1 MIPPSFEYLTPSNIS
16 DAVALLQ
23 KHGDEA
29 KILAGGHSLIPA
41 MRLRLAEPGYLIDIS
56 GIGGL
61 DYIQEE
67 SGQLRI
73 GAMTCEAALEES
85 EIVQSKYPLILD
97 TAKMIADPSVRNM
110 ATVGGNLAHGD
121 PANDHPATMLA
132 LRASVVAEGPNGTR
146 EIKIDDFFPDFF
158 TTALAEDEI
167 LTEIRI
173 PSPPSASGGAY
184 LKIERKVG
192 DYAAAAV
199 ACQLN
204 IDSSGSIE
212 NIGLGLTNVGS
223 TPIRAS
229 SAEELLKGKK
239 PDENMLAE
247 AGLSSTVTFT
257 GNLNRPQLARM
268 FSLHHVGV
276 FPSIYPE
283 AFGITGAEIQ
293 ASGLVL
299 VSSGVGGSAELIEN
313 GVTGLTFQ
321 TGDAQDLAAKLFDL
335 SQHPEKMIRLAR
347 NGQQRIRDRFSVVSS
362 TTKLERMFY
371 DLQKKLKH

>member
-67 SGQLRI
+67 AGQLRI

-85 EIVQSKYPLILD
+85 EIVQRKFPLLLD

-132 LRASVVAEGPNGTR
+132 LRASVIAEGPNGTR
-146 EIKIDDFFPDFF
+146 EIKIDNFFPDFF
-158 TTALAEDEI
+158 TTALSEDEI

-204 IDSSGSIE
+204 IDPSGSID

-229 SAEELLKGKK
+229 RAEELLKGKK

-247 AGLSSTVTFT
+247 AG
-257 GNLNRPQLARM
+257 RLAAADSEPMEDLR
-268 FSLHHVGV
+268 
-276 FPSIYPE
+276 
-283 AFGITGAEIQ
+283 
-293 ASGLVL
+293 
-299 VSSGVGGSAELIEN
+299 GSADYKKALVNELTQRAI
-313 GVTGLTFQ
+313 
-321 TGDAQDLAAKLFDL
+321 KLSL
-335 SQHPEKMIRLAR
+335 
-347 NGQQRIRDRFSVVSS
+347 QRAEGSR
-362 TTKLERMFY
+362 
-371 DLQKKLKH
+371 

>member
-1 MIPPSFEYLTPSNIS
+1 MIPPSFEYLAPKTIP

-85 EIVQSKYPLILD
+85 EIVQRKFPLLLD

-132 LRASVVAEGPNGTR
+132 LRASVIAEGPNGTR
-146 EIKIDDFFPDFF
+146 EIKIDNFFPDFF
-158 TTALAEDEI
+158 TTALSEDEI

-173 PSPPSASGGAY
+173 PTPPSASGGAY

-247 AGLSSTVTFT
+247 AG
-257 GNLNRPQLARM
+257 RLAAADSEPMEDLR
-268 FSLHHVGV
+268 
-276 FPSIYPE
+276 
-283 AFGITGAEIQ
+283 
-293 ASGLVL
+293 
-299 VSSGVGGSAELIEN
+299 GSAEYKIALVNE
-313 GVTGLTFQ
+313 LTQ
-321 TGDAQDLAAKLFDL
+321 RAIKLSL
-335 SQHPEKMIRLAR
+335 
-347 NGQQRIRDRFSVVSS
+347 QRAEGSR
-362 TTKLERMFY
+362 
-371 DLQKKLKH
+371 

>member
-85 EIVQSKYPLILD
+85 EIVQSQYPLLLD

-158 TTALAEDEI
+158 TTALTEDEI

-173 PSPPSASGGAY
+173 PSPPPASGGTY

-247 AGLSSTVTFT
+247 AG
-257 GNLNRPQLARM
+257 RLAAADSEPMEDLR
-268 FSLHHVGV
+268 
-276 FPSIYPE
+276 
-283 AFGITGAEIQ
+283 
-293 ASGLVL
+293 
-299 VSSGVGGSAELIEN
+299 GSAEYKRALVNE
-313 GVTGLTFQ
+313 LTQ
-321 TGDAQDLAAKLFDL
+321 RAIKLSL
-335 SQHPEKMIRLAR
+335 
-347 NGQQRIRDRFSVVSS
+347 QRAEGSR
-362 TTKLERMFY
+362 
-371 DLQKKLKH
+371 

>member
-1 MIPPSFEYLTPSNIS
+1 MIPPSFEYLAPKTIP

-85 EIVQSKYPLILD
+85 EIVQSKYPLLLD

-121 PANDHPATMLA
+121 PANDPPATMLA
-132 LRASVVAEGPNGTR
+132 LRASVVAKGPNGTR
-146 EIKIDDFFPDFF
+146 EIKIDAFFPDFF

-173 PSPPSASGGAY
+173 PSPPSASGGTY

-247 AGLSSTVTFT
+247 AG
-257 GNLNRPQLARM
+257 RLAAADSEPMEDLR
-268 FSLHHVGV
+268 
-276 FPSIYPE
+276 
-283 AFGITGAEIQ
+283 
-293 ASGLVL
+293 
-299 VSSGVGGSAELIEN
+299 GSAEYKRALVNE
-313 GVTGLTFQ
+313 LTQ
-321 TGDAQDLAAKLFDL
+321 RAIKLSL
-335 SQHPEKMIRLAR
+335 
-347 NGQQRIRDRFSVVSS
+347 QRAEGSR
-362 TTKLERMFY
+362 
-371 DLQKKLKH
+371 

>member
-56 GIGGL
+56 GIGDL

-85 EIVQSKYPLILD
+85 EIVQRKYPLLLD

-132 LRASVVAEGPNGTR
+132 LRASVIAEGPNGTR
-146 EIKIDDFFPDFF
+146 EIKIDNFFPDFF
-158 TTALAEDEI
+158 TTALSEDEI

-173 PSPPSASGGAY
+173 PTPPSASGGAY

-247 AGLSSTVTFT
+247 AG
-257 GNLNRPQLARM
+257 RLAAADSEPMEDLR
-268 FSLHHVGV
+268 
-276 FPSIYPE
+276 
-283 AFGITGAEIQ
+283 
-293 ASGLVL
+293 
-299 VSSGVGGSAELIEN
+299 GSAEYKIALVNE
-313 GVTGLTFQ
+313 LTQ
-321 TGDAQDLAAKLFDL
+321 RAIKL
-335 SQHPEKMIRLAR
+335 SI
-347 NGQQRIRDRFSVVSS
+347 QRAEGSR
-362 TTKLERMFY
+362 
-371 DLQKKLKH
+371 

>member
-85 EIVQSKYPLILD
+85 EIVQSKYPLLLD

-132 LRASVVAEGPNGTR
+132 LRASVIAEGPNGTR
-146 EIKIDDFFPDFF
+146 EIKIDNFFPDFF
-158 TTALAEDEI
+158 TTALSEDEI

-173 PSPPSASGGAY
+173 PTPPSASGGAY

-247 AGLSSTVTFT
+247 AG
-257 GNLNRPQLARM
+257 RLAAADSEPMEDLR
-268 FSLHHVGV
+268 
-276 FPSIYPE
+276 
-283 AFGITGAEIQ
+283 
-293 ASGLVL
+293 
-299 VSSGVGGSAELIEN
+299 GSAEYKRALVNE
-313 GVTGLTFQ
+313 LTQ
-321 TGDAQDLAAKLFDL
+321 RAIKLSL
-335 SQHPEKMIRLAR
+335 
-347 NGQQRIRDRFSVVSS
+347 QRAEGSR
-362 TTKLERMFY
+362 
-371 DLQKKLKH
+371 

>member
-85 EIVQSKYPLILD
+85 EIVQRKFPLLLD

-132 LRASVVAEGPNGTR
+132 LRASVIAEGPNGTR
-146 EIKIDDFFPDFF
+146 EIKIDNFFPDFF
-158 TTALAEDEI
+158 TTALSEDEI

-173 PSPPSASGGAY
+173 PTPPYASGGAY

-229 SAEELLKGKK
+229 SAEELLNGKK

-247 AGLSSTVTFT
+247 AG
-257 GNLNRPQLARM
+257 RLAAADSEPMEDLR
-268 FSLHHVGV
+268 
-276 FPSIYPE
+276 
-283 AFGITGAEIQ
+283 
-293 ASGLVL
+293 
-299 VSSGVGGSAELIEN
+299 GSAEYKIALVNE
-313 GVTGLTFQ
+313 LTQ
-321 TGDAQDLAAKLFDL
+321 RAIKL
-335 SQHPEKMIRLAR
+335 SI
-347 NGQQRIRDRFSVVSS
+347 QRAEGSR
-362 TTKLERMFY
+362 
-371 DLQKKLKH
+371 

>member
-1 MIPPSFEYLTPSNIS
+1 MIPPSFEYLAPKTIP

-85 EIVQSKYPLILD
+85 EIVQSKYPLLLD

-132 LRASVVAEGPNGTR
+132 LRASVIAEGPNGTR
-146 EIKIDDFFPDFF
+146 EIKIDNFFPDFF
-158 TTALAEDEI
+158 TTALSEDEI

-229 SAEELLKGKK
+229 SAEELLKRKK

-247 AGLSSTVTFT
+247 AG
-257 GNLNRPQLARM
+257 RLAAADSEPMEDLR
-268 FSLHHVGV
+268 
-276 FPSIYPE
+276 
-283 AFGITGAEIQ
+283 
-293 ASGLVL
+293 
-299 VSSGVGGSAELIEN
+299 GSAEYKIALVNE
-313 GVTGLTFQ
+313 LTQ
-321 TGDAQDLAAKLFDL
+321 RAIKL
-335 SQHPEKMIRLAR
+335 SI
-347 NGQQRIRDRFSVVSS
+347 QRAEGSR
-362 TTKLERMFY
+362 
-371 DLQKKLKH
+371 

>member
-1 MIPPSFEYLTPSNIS
+1 MIPPSFEYLAPKTIP

-67 SGQLRI
+67 AGQLRI

-85 EIVQSKYPLILD
+85 EIVQRKFPLLLD

-132 LRASVVAEGPNGTR
+132 LRASVIAEGPNGTR
-146 EIKIDDFFPDFF
+146 EIKIDNFFPDFF
-158 TTALAEDEI
+158 TTALSEDEI

-173 PSPPSASGGAY
+173 PTPPSASGGAY

-247 AGLSSTVTFT
+247 AG
-257 GNLNRPQLARM
+257 RLAAADSEPMEDLR
-268 FSLHHVGV
+268 
-276 FPSIYPE
+276 
-283 AFGITGAEIQ
+283 
-293 ASGLVL
+293 
-299 VSSGVGGSAELIEN
+299 GSAEYKIALVNE
-313 GVTGLTFQ
+313 LTQ
-321 TGDAQDLAAKLFDL
+321 RAIKLSL
-335 SQHPEKMIRLAR
+335 
-347 NGQQRIRDRFSVVSS
+347 QRAEGSR
-362 TTKLERMFY
+362 
-371 DLQKKLKH
+371 

>member
-85 EIVQSKYPLILD
+85 EIVRSQYPLLMD

-132 LRASVVAEGPNGTR
+132 LRASVIAEGPNGTR
-146 EIKIDDFFPDFF
+146 EIKIDNFFPDFF
-158 TTALAEDEI
+158 TTALSEDEI

-247 AGLSSTVTFT
+247 AG
-257 GNLNRPQLARM
+257 RLAAADSEPMEDLR
-268 FSLHHVGV
+268 
-276 FPSIYPE
+276 
-283 AFGITGAEIQ
+283 
-293 ASGLVL
+293 
-299 VSSGVGGSAELIEN
+299 GSAEYKIALVNE
-313 GVTGLTFQ
+313 LTQ
-321 TGDAQDLAAKLFDL
+321 RAIKLSL
-335 SQHPEKMIRLAR
+335 
-347 NGQQRIRDRFSVVSS
+347 QRAEGSR
-362 TTKLERMFY
+362 
-371 DLQKKLKH
+371 

>member
-1 MIPPSFEYLTPSNIS
+1 MIPPSFEYLAPKTIP

-85 EIVQSKYPLILD
+85 EIVQSKYPLLMD

-158 TTALAEDEI
+158 TTALSEDEI

-247 AGLSSTVTFT
+247 AG
-257 GNLNRPQLARM
+257 RLAAADSEPMEDLR
-268 FSLHHVGV
+268 
-276 FPSIYPE
+276 
-283 AFGITGAEIQ
+283 
-293 ASGLVL
+293 
-299 VSSGVGGSAELIEN
+299 GSAEYKRALVNE
-313 GVTGLTFQ
+313 LTQ
-321 TGDAQDLAAKLFDL
+321 RAIKLSL
-335 SQHPEKMIRLAR
+335 
-347 NGQQRIRDRFSVVSS
+347 QRAEGSR
-362 TTKLERMFY
+362 
-371 DLQKKLKH
+371 

>member
-85 EIVQSKYPLILD
+85 EIVRSQYPLLLD

-132 LRASVVAEGPNGTR
+132 LRALVLAEGPNGTR
-146 EIKIDDFFPDFF
+146 EIKIDNFFPDFF
-158 TTALAEDEI
+158 TTALSEDEI

-173 PSPPSASGGAY
+173 PTPPSASGGAY

-247 AGLSSTVTFT
+247 AG
-257 GNLNRPQLARM
+257 RLAAADSEPMEDLR
-268 FSLHHVGV
+268 
-276 FPSIYPE
+276 
-283 AFGITGAEIQ
+283 
-293 ASGLVL
+293 
-299 VSSGVGGSAELIEN
+299 GSAEYKRALVNE
-313 GVTGLTFQ
+313 LTQ
-321 TGDAQDLAAKLFDL
+321 RAIKLSL
-335 SQHPEKMIRLAR
+335 
-347 NGQQRIRDRFSVVSS
+347 QRAEGSR
-362 TTKLERMFY
+362 
-371 DLQKKLKH
+371 

>member
-1 MIPPSFEYLTPSNIS
+1 MIPPSFEYLAPKTIP

-56 GIGGL
+56 SIGGL

-85 EIVQSKYPLILD
+85 EIVQRKFPLLLD

-132 LRASVVAEGPNGTR
+132 LRASVIAEGPNGTR
-146 EIKIDDFFPDFF
+146 EIKIDNFFPDFF
-158 TTALAEDEI
+158 TTALSEDEI

-173 PSPPSASGGAY
+173 PTPPSASGGAY

-229 SAEELLKGKK
+229 SAEEFLKGKK
-239 PDENMLAE
+239 PDENMLVE
-247 AGLSSTVTFT
+247 AG
-257 GNLNRPQLARM
+257 RLAAADSEPMEDLR
-268 FSLHHVGV
+268 
-276 FPSIYPE
+276 
-283 AFGITGAEIQ
+283 
-293 ASGLVL
+293 
-299 VSSGVGGSAELIEN
+299 GSAEYKIALVNE
-313 GVTGLTFQ
+313 LTQ
-321 TGDAQDLAAKLFDL
+321 RAIKL
-335 SQHPEKMIRLAR
+335 SI
-347 NGQQRIRDRFSVVSS
+347 QRAEGSR
-362 TTKLERMFY
+362 
-371 DLQKKLKH
+371 

>member
-85 EIVQSKYPLILD
+85 EIVQRKYPLLLD

-158 TTALAEDEI
+158 TTALDEDEI

-247 AGLSSTVTFT
+247 AGRLSAADSEPMED
-257 GNLNRPQLARM
+257 LR
-268 FSLHHVGV
+268 
-276 FPSIYPE
+276 
-283 AFGITGAEIQ
+283 
-293 ASGLVL
+293 
-299 VSSGVGGSAELIEN
+299 GSAEYKRALVNE
-313 GVTGLTFQ
+313 LTQ
-321 TGDAQDLAAKLFDL
+321 RAIKLSL
-335 SQHPEKMIRLAR
+335 
-347 NGQQRIRDRFSVVSS
+347 QRAEGSR
-362 TTKLERMFY
+362 
-371 DLQKKLKH
+371 

>member
-1 MIPPSFEYLTPSNIS
+1 MIPPSFEYLVPKTIP

-73 GAMTCEAALEES
+73 GAMTSEAALEES
-85 EIVQSKYPLILD
+85 DIVQRKFPLLLD
-97 TAKMIADPSVRNM
+97 TTKMIADPSVRNM

-132 LRASVVAEGPNGTR
+132 LRASVIAEGPNGTR
-146 EIKIDDFFPDFF
+146 EIKIDNFFPDFF
-158 TTALAEDEI
+158 TTALSEDEI

-173 PSPPSASGGAY
+173 PTPPSGSGGAY

-247 AGLSSTVTFT
+247 AG
-257 GNLNRPQLARM
+257 RLAAADSEPMEDLR
-268 FSLHHVGV
+268 
-276 FPSIYPE
+276 
-283 AFGITGAEIQ
+283 
-293 ASGLVL
+293 
-299 VSSGVGGSAELIEN
+299 GSAEYKIALVNE
-313 GVTGLTFQ
+313 LTQ
-321 TGDAQDLAAKLFDL
+321 RAIKLSL
-335 SQHPEKMIRLAR
+335 
-347 NGQQRIRDRFSVVSS
+347 QRAEGSR
-362 TTKLERMFY
+362 
-371 DLQKKLKH
+371 